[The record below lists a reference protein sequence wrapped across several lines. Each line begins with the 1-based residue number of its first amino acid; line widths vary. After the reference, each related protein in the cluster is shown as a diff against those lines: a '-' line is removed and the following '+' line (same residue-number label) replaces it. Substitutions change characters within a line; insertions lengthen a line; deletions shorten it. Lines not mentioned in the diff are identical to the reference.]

1 MVRMFLVGIFDEYP
15 GLRVLLAHAG
25 GAVGALG
32 DRVQSCVEHERGYY
46 SRTNA
51 ERIKGPKRSLKE
63 VLKKNVWFDAIS
75 YGATGL
81 RMAVELVGKERV
93 MWGSDHP
100 FFPPVGGSEDE
111 EEEEWASVRTNVA
124 AVQEA
129 FGKDEQ
135 GMRGSEIVKV
145 MGYNFNFY
153 DWFELL
159 SLRHHIIA
167 RKEEYAEVRCVW
179 DFQDRLSQIS
189 TDLGMFW
196 NSGFQTAKDAGS
208 IQEIIKKLKET
219 GTTLNEQSK
228 AIETDLLRICEE
240 QIGCILT
247 QAEEEG
253 DFNQEQSFMMKSCF
267 FPGKEIL
274 FLHDPNEIL
283 INADLTIPVIR
294 RPGYEESIPESA
306 DMPLDDSY
314 YEDVSNE
321 ASDDED
327 EDDGDKSGSE
337 IGKQRMTWWCSSAL
351 KQLNEDRHEMAE
363 P

>member
-1 MVRMFLVGIFDEYP
+1 
-15 GLRVLLAHAG
+15 
-25 GAVGALG
+25 
-32 DRVQSCVEHERGYY
+32 
-46 SRTNA
+46 
-51 ERIKGPKRSLKE
+51 
-63 VLKKNVWFDAIS
+63 
-75 YGATGL
+75 
-81 RMAVELVGKERV
+81 
-93 MWGSDHP
+93 
-100 FFPPVGGSEDE
+100 
-111 EEEEWASVRTNVA
+111 
-124 AVQEA
+124 
-129 FGKDEQ
+129 
-135 GMRGSEIVKV
+135 
-145 MGYNFNFY
+145 MGYNFNLY

-208 IQEIIKKLKET
+208 IQEITKKLKET

-274 FLHDPNEIL
+274 FLHDPNEIF
-283 INADLTIPVIR
+283 INADLTIPVI
-294 RPGYEESIPESA
+294 
-306 DMPLDDSY
+306 
-314 YEDVSNE
+314 
-321 ASDDED
+321 
-327 EDDGDKSGSE
+327 
-337 IGKQRMTWWCSSAL
+337 
-351 KQLNEDRHEMAE
+351 
-363 P
+363 